1 MACDL
6 IGWGQSIYGIDICT
20 YALSS
25 ESCILYYIQK
35 HIYIHMCTYIYTY
48 VYIYIYMHNYCILY
62 IDMMKN
68 YEYANT
74 TPTLKFRIGSDAM
87 HGFTMINL

>member
-1 MACDL
+1 M
-6 IGWGQSIYGIDICT
+6 CT
-20 YALSS
+20 Y
-25 ESCILYYIQK
+25 I
-35 HIYIHMCTYIYTY
+35 YIYTY
-48 VYIYIYMHNYCILY
+48 VYTYIYMHNYCILY

>member
-1 MACDL
+1 
-6 IGWGQSIYGIDICT
+6 
-20 YALSS
+20 
-25 ESCILYYIQK
+25 
-35 HIYIHMCTYIYTY
+35 MCTYIYTY
-48 VYIYIYMHNYCILY
+48 VYTYIYMHNYCILY

>member
-1 MACDL
+1 
-6 IGWGQSIYGIDICT
+6 
-20 YALSS
+20 
-25 ESCILYYIQK
+25 
-35 HIYIHMCTYIYTY
+35 MCT
-48 VYIYIYMHNYCILY
+48 YIYMHNYCILY